1 MEKEDYSWCLE
12 FHGRW
17 KIQDY
22 YERFGLNAIIEL
34 DEEWND
40 GIPPELKELIDWYK
54 KWMSHDERNKD
65 NKR

>member
-40 GIPPELKELIDWYK
+40 GIPPELKELIDFT
-54 KWMSHDERNKD
+54 SSPD
-65 NKR
+65 